1 MSWETDDYA
10 PNLPLESVAS
20 LAQVTPTG
28 RLSTTNPRTGRTVE
42 LNPNVEAKILEFL
55 SGIKPRVN
63 RKTPLTLLRKNAL
76 LRNIP
81 AAANNMKTRRNQ
93 PNFEAFLVEQQ
104 EANRPRL
111 EAAAAAEVAR
121 QRNAANRQAKAEYN
135 EFIRNSN
142 RRASPGYQEAI
153 REQQEKKAR
162 NASRAKRGKAPN
174 TGKPWPRNKSRK
186 RKN

>member
-1 MSWETDDYA
+1 MSWETDDYT
-10 PNLPLESVAS
+10 PKIPLESVKA
-20 LAQVTPTG
+20 LAQVWPNGIIT
-28 RLSTTNPRTGRTVE
+28 TTNPNTGKTTSLQRDTAAIV
-42 LNPNVEAKILEFL
+42 LAHI

-63 RKTPLTLLRKNAL
+63 RLTPRKLLQKNAL

-93 PNFEAFLVEQQ
+93 PNFEAFLAEQQ

-142 RRASPGYQEAI
+142 RRASPGYQAAI

>member
-1 MSWETDDYA
+1 MSWENDDYT

-20 LAQVTPTG
+20 LAEVTPTG
-28 RLSTTNPRTGRTVE
+28 RLSTTNPRTGRTIE
-42 LNPNVEAKILEFL
+42 LVPNVEAKILEFL
-55 SGIKPRVN
+55 SGKKPRVN
-63 RKTPLTLLRKNAL
+63 ILTPRKLLQKNAL

-81 AAANNMKTRRNQ
+81 VAANNMKTRRNQ
-93 PNFEAFLVEQQ
+93 PNFEAFLAEQ
-104 EANRPRL
+104 EELNRPRR
-111 EAAAAAEVAR
+111 EAAAAAELAR
-121 QRNAANRQAKAEYN
+121 IRNAANRQAEAQYN

-153 REQQEKKAR
+153 RKQQEKKAR
-162 NASRAKRGKAPN
+162 NDSRLRRGKAPN